1 MIMTTIK
8 ENLASIKQRIDA
20 AAHKN
25 QRATDEITLVAV
37 SKTKPIT
44 LIDDAI
50 NAGQRVFG
58 ENYVQEGVDKIAHFN
73 ATEIGHELVW
83 HFIGPLQSN
92 KTKLVAENFAWMHTV
107 SREKIARRLSEQRPA
122 TMPALNILIQI
133 NIDNEETKSGIT
145 PAELLPLAD
154 KIATLP
160 RLCLRGIMVIPAP
173 QTDPQKQLAVFKE
186 VQALFH
192 DLKAHYPQVDT
203 ISMGMTDDM
212 ESAIAAGSTMV
223 RIGTAIFGARAKQ
236 E

>member
-1 MIMTTIK
+1 M
-8 ENLASIKQRIDA
+8 S
-20 AAHKN
+20 
-25 QRATDEITLVAV
+25 
-37 SKTKPIT
+37 
-44 LIDDAI
+44 
-50 NAGQRVFG
+50 
-58 ENYVQEGVDKIAHFN
+58 
-73 ATEIGHELVW
+73 
-83 HFIGPLQSN
+83 
-92 KTKLVAENFAWMHTV
+92 
-107 SREKIARRLSEQRPA
+107 
-122 TMPALNILIQI
+122 
-133 NIDNEETKSGIT
+133 
-145 PAELLPLAD
+145 LPLAD